1 MSSGTLDPMRDD
13 RFDHIDGEIRR
24 FLDLDS
30 SQIDGAPSR
39 TDMLERLLA
48 VRDLVG
54 ARQRTFGVTPTMRVL
69 IAVGLLLALLGG
81 AFAAGAFWEQRA
93 VVVAPTPKPT
103 PGTLLEVQAGGVA
116 PGPYWATARTSVP
129 FTLTMPGGWLREA
142 DGNVHLGDPWSANGV
157 AFNSWLV
164 THVYTD
170 ACHWQGTT
178 LRMTGS
184 RAELVAALIEQKGHA
199 ISSPAEVTFGGLP
212 ATLLQ
217 IVIPT
222 SFDGSGCDNPDL
234 RVWPYPGGGDTDI
247 LWIFGGETITIYIVD
262 GVIDGKSQP
271 TAFYTIR
278 KVDSDP
284 VDVAALDAI
293 VESVRFQP

>member
-1 MSSGTLDPMRDD
+1 L
-13 RFDHIDGEIRR
+13 
-24 FLDLDS
+24 
-30 SQIDGAPSR
+30 
-39 TDMLERLLA
+39 
-48 VRDLVG
+48 
-54 ARQRTFGVTPTMRVL
+54 
-69 IAVGLLLALLGG
+69 
-81 AFAAGAFWEQRA
+81 WEQRA
-93 VVVAPTPKPT
+93 VVVAPTPRPT
-103 PGTLLEVQAGGVA
+103 PGTLLQVQYGGVV
-116 PGPYWATARTSVP
+116 PGTYWATERTSVP

-142 DGNVHLGDPWSANGV
+142 DGNVHLGDPWAASGV

-178 LRMTGS
+178 LRKTGS
-184 RAELVAALIEQKGHA
+184 RAELVAALIAQKGHA

-222 SFDGSGCDNPDL
+222 SYDGTGCDNPDL
-234 RVWPYPGGGDTDI
+234 RVWPYPGGGETDI
-247 LWIFGGETITIYIVD
+247 LWVFGGETITIYVVD

-278 KVDSDP
+278 KVDSRP
-284 VDVAALDAI
+284 ADVAALDAI
-293 VESVRFQP
+293 VASVRFQP